1 MIEDEGDVRVE
12 RVVNICRSDEGL
24 LVQVGSIADRG
35 ACASFVDLR

>member
-1 MIEDEGDVRVE
+1 MEDEGDVRVE

-24 LVQVGSIADRG
+24 LVGSIADRG